1 LRGSAQGIEDSPA
14 MQALAEHH
22 ALWTRELPESGE
34 DLWAWCLGQN
44 TATRL
49 GLLAYCA
56 ACSVNAVVKPHE
68 RGGERVAHAD
78 RLAAALS

>member
-1 LRGSAQGIEDSPA
+1 MTG
-14 MQALAEHH
+14 
-22 ALWTRELPESGE
+22 SGE